1 MIASEPAADDAPI
14 AYMERTRAYYLALGY
29 DNPYRWAHYAD
40 VPFTRLAKPLGA
52 ARVAIVTTAAPHRPD
67 LGDQGPGAPYNA
79 SAKFYA
85 VYSLPIS
92 GPIDLRIS
100 HVTYDRT
107 HTSAED
113 PATWLPLAALK
124 EAAVAGRIGEL
135 APRLH
140 GLPTN
145 RSVATTIE
153 VDAPAVIARC
163 KEDGVDAAVLVPNCP
178 VCHQS
183 CSIAARA
190 LEAAG
195 IATVVMGCAR
205 DIVEHCGVPRFLF
218 SDFPLGNACGRPH
231 DRPSQHHTLALAL
244 DLLEQATA
252 PRTTV
257 RSPLRW
263 TARPLHWKRDYLAV
277 DHLTP
282 GEIARRRAEND
293 QARAAARTI
302 RVAGLDH

>member
-1 MIASEPAADDAPI
+1 MTDDAPI

-29 DNPYRWAHYAD
+29 ANPYRWAHFTD
-40 VPFTRLAKPLGA
+40 VPFVRLAKPLSA
-52 ARVAIVTTAAPHRPD
+52 ARVAIITTAAPHRPD

-107 HTSAED
+107 HTTADD

-124 EAAVAGRIGEL
+124 EAAASGRIGEV

-145 RSVATTIE
+145 RSVATTID
-153 VDAPAVIARC
+153 VDAPDLVARC
-163 KEDGVDAAVLVPNCP
+163 RADGVDAAALVPNCP

-231 DRPSQHHTLALAL
+231 DRASQRDTLRLAL

-263 TARPLHWKRDYLAV
+263 TASGTDWKRDYLAI
-277 DHLTP
+277 DHLAP
-282 GEIARRRAEND
+282 DEIARRRAEND
-293 QARAAARTI
+293 RARDAAKSVRSADMAR
-302 RVAGLDH
+302 

>member
-1 MIASEPAADDAPI
+1 MTVDVPSPDDPPI
-14 AYMERTRAYYLALGY
+14 SYMERTRAYYLALGY
-29 DNPYRWAHYAD
+29 DNPYRWAHFAD
-40 VPFTRLAKPLGA
+40 VPFARLSKSLSA
-52 ARVAIVTTAAPHRPD
+52 ARVALITTAAPYRPD
-67 LGDQGPGAPYNA
+67 LGDQGAGAPYNA
-79 SAKFYA
+79 GAKFYD
-85 VYSLPIS
+85 VYSLPVA

-107 HTSAED
+107 HTTAED
-113 PATWLPLAALK
+113 PATWLPLAALI
-124 EAAVAGRIGEL
+124 EAAASGRIGEV

-145 RSVATTIE
+145 RSVATTVD
-153 VDAPAVIARC
+153 VDAPALVSRC
-163 KEDGVDAAVLVPNCP
+163 RADRVDAAVLVPNCP

-183 CSIAARA
+183 CAIAARA

-218 SDFPLGNACGRPH
+218 SDFPLGNAGGRPH
-231 DRPSQHHTLALAL
+231 DRASQRQTLGLAL
-244 DLLEQATA
+244 DLLEQASA

-263 TARPLHWKRDYLAV
+263 EAGGPGWKRDYLAV

-282 GEIARRRAEND
+282 DEIARRRADND
-293 QARAAARTI
+293 RARDTARAVRSPTKS
-302 RVAGLDH
+302 G